1 MGEIQSEVKVK
12 SKLLANKNAPTFL
25 RASAKGSFSGD
36 SLSVNMQCKDTKKS
50 NMEDKEYTKYEGC
63 ASAVAVI
70 IALVVLALV
79 LCSCK
84 TKYITQTE
92 YKEVPVVLHD
102 TVAKNIWRIDTTIV
116 KDSVYFAVK
125 GDTIYK
131 ERYNTL
137 WKIKV
142 AHDTINKVVTIPVEV
157 VRTRTKTKT
166 VVKEVNRLY
175 WWQKVLMIIG
185 GASLIYLVVQLC
197 KLWKYK

>member
-1 MGEIQSEVKVK
+1 ME
-12 SKLLANKNAPTFL
+12 
-25 RASAKGSFSGD
+25 
-36 SLSVNMQCKDTKKS
+36 KD
-50 NMEDKEYTKYEGC
+50 YTRYEGC

-70 IALVVLALV
+70 LALVMLAVV

-84 TKYITQTE
+84 TKYITETE
-92 YKEVPVVLHD
+92 YKEVPVVMHD

-116 KDSVYFAVK
+116 KDSVYFAIN

-142 AHDTINKVVTIPVEV
+142 AHDTISKVVTIPVEV

-166 VVKEVNRLY
+166 VVKEVNRIYL
-175 WWQKVLMIIG
+175 WQKVLMLIG
-185 GASLIYLVVQLC
+185 GASLIYFLALLHNSR
-197 KLWKYK
+197 KRN

>member
-1 MGEIQSEVKVK
+1 
-12 SKLLANKNAPTFL
+12 
-25 RASAKGSFSGD
+25 
-36 SLSVNMQCKDTKKS
+36 
-50 NMEDKEYTKYEGC
+50 MEDKEYTEYEGC

-79 LCSCK
+79 CFSCK
-84 TKYITQTE
+84 TRYITQTE
-92 YKEVPVVLHD
+92 YKEVPVVMHD

-116 KDSVYFAVK
+116 KDSVYFAIK

-142 AHDTINKVVTIPVEV
+142 AHDTINKVVENPVEV
-157 VRTRTKTKT
+157 VRNSVKTETKD
-166 VVKEVNRLY
+166 VNLLY
-175 WWQKVLMIIG
+175 WWQKVMMIIG

>member
-1 MGEIQSEVKVK
+1 M
-12 SKLLANKNAPTFL
+12 
-25 RASAKGSFSGD
+25 D
-36 SLSVNMQCKDTKKS
+36 
-50 NMEDKEYTKYEGC
+50 DKEYTRYDGC

-79 LCSCK
+79 CCSCR
-84 TKYITQTE
+84 TKYITNTD
-92 YKEVPVVLHD
+92 YKEVPVVMHD

-137 WKIKV
+137 WRIKM
-142 AHDTINKVVTIPVEV
+142 AHDTINKVVEKPVDV
-157 VRTRTKTKT
+157 LRTSIKTET
-166 VVKEVNRLY
+166 KEVNRIY

-185 GASLIYLVVQLC
+185 GVSLIYLVVQLG

>member
-1 MGEIQSEVKVK
+1 MDD
-12 SKLLANKNAPTFL
+12 N
-25 RASAKGSFSGD
+25 
-36 SLSVNMQCKDTKKS
+36 
-50 NMEDKEYTKYEGC
+50 EYTRYEGC

-79 LCSCK
+79 CFSCK

-92 YKEVPVVLHD
+92 YKEVPVVMHD

-116 KDSVYFAVK
+116 KDSVYFAIK

-142 AHDTINKVVTIPVEV
+142 AHDTISKVVEKPVEV
-157 VRTRTKTKT
+157 VRNSVKTET
-166 VVKEVNRLY
+166 KEVSLIY

-185 GASLIYLVVQLC
+185 GASLMYIFVQIY
-197 KLWKYK
+197 KFWKRK